1 MVDIVDVDDVF
12 NQREAGLFM
21 WEFCQWIC
29 KQGQFETT
37 YYWHDILT
45 NSELQAFMSDKDLVL
60 QSYLRRDNIYRPFLR
75 RIMEGLSE
83 RGFFTEEKTDEVNK
97 TDGEEIIEYQPK
109 PRLRE
114 NCHKFLKYG
123 TANIDDIDNT
133 D

>member
-1 MVDIVDVDDVF
+1 MVEIANVDDLS

-45 NSELQAFMSDKDLVL
+45 NSELQAFMSDRDLVL

-75 RIMEGLSE
+75 RIIEGLSE
-83 RGFFTEEKTDEVNK
+83 RGYFREEKTGEMSNI
-97 TDGEEIIEYQPK
+97 DGEEIIEYL
-109 PRLRE
+109 PRPILKE
-114 NCHKFLKYG
+114 NCNKFLKYG
-123 TANIDDIDNT
+123 TANIDDINKMD
-133 D
+133 